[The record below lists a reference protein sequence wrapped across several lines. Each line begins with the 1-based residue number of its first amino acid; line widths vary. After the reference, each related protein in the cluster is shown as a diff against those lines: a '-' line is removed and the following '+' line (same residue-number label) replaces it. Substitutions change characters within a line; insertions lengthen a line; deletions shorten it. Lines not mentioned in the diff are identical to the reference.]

1 MGMNKTKS
9 AYDND
14 PEIAAQIRAQVQHH
28 YDADEIIHGKYWEDG
43 KGCAVGC
50 IVHSSDHSKFDEIF
64 GEGGEACA
72 YLLDALFESIPNGT
86 AKELPRRFSL
96 AVKSGADMRMVVPQW
111 IYWTLTENVKPTA
124 YPQFQPF
131 IDAVTA
137 MYKEW
142 GRTGVRPHYH
152 AYLAYQTYRSHL
164 ASLASRAYL
173 SDQAYRGYLS
183 DVASLS
189 DRADLAY
196 QAGLASRAYLSDVAD
211 RGYRAYRAYRA
222 SRASRADLDSRADLA
237 SYCQIAADKFL
248 ELCVNAPLKAGV
260 ELAQ

>member
-1 MGMNKTKS
+1 MTNKTKS
-9 AYDND
+9 AYDNN

-72 YLLDALFESIPNGT
+72 YLLDALFELIPNEN

-111 IYWTLTENVKPTA
+111 IYWTLTEHVKPTA

-142 GRTGVRPHYH
+142 GRTGVRPHYR
-152 AYLAYQTYRSHL
+152 AYLSDQADL
-164 ASLASRAYL
+164 ASMASRADRADLASMASRAYL
-173 SDQAYRGYLS
+173 SDLF
-183 DVASLS
+183 
-189 DRADLAY
+189 
-196 QAGLASRAYLSDVAD
+196 DVAD
-211 RGYRAYRAYRA
+211 RGYLSYRAY
-222 SRASRADLDSRADLA
+222 RADLDSRADLA

>member
-1 MGMNKTKS
+1 MNKTKS
-9 AYDND
+9 AYDNN

-28 YDADEIIHGKYWEDG
+28 YDADEIVHGKYWEDG

-50 IVHSSDHSKFDEIF
+50 IVHGSDHSKFDEIF

-96 AVKSGADMRMVVPQW
+96 AVKPGSDMRMVVPQW

-131 IDAVTA
+131 IDGVTA
-137 MYKEW
+137 MYEEW
-142 GRTGVRPHYH
+142 GRTGVRPHSQADQADQ
-152 AYLAYQTYRSHL
+152 AYRASLASVADQAYL
-164 ASLASRAYL
+164 ASLAS
-173 SDQAYRGYLS
+173 QAY
-183 DVASLS
+183 
-189 DRADLAY
+189 
-196 QAGLASRAYLSDVAD
+196 LASRAY
-211 RGYRAYRAYRA
+211 RA
-222 SRASRADLDSRADLA
+222 SLASRA
-237 SYCQIAADKFL
+237 SYCQIAADKFI

>member
-72 YLLDALFESIPNGT
+72 YLLDALFELIPNEN

-142 GRTGVRPHYH
+142 GRTGVRPHYR
-152 AYLAYQTYRSHL
+152 AYLSDQADL
-164 ASLASRAYL
+164 ASMASRADRADLASMASRAYL
-173 SDQAYRGYLS
+173 SDLF
-183 DVASLS
+183 
-189 DRADLAY
+189 
-196 QAGLASRAYLSDVAD
+196 DVAD
-211 RGYRAYRAYRA
+211 RGYLSYRAY
-222 SRASRADLDSRADLA
+222 RADLDSRADLA

-248 ELCVNAPLKAGV
+248 ELCVQAPLKAGV

>member
-1 MGMNKTKS
+1 MTNKTKS
-9 AYDND
+9 AYDNN

-152 AYLAYQTYRSHL
+152 AYLSDQADL
-164 ASLASRAYL
+164 ASMASRADRADLASMASRAYL
-173 SDQAYRGYLS
+173 SDLF
-183 DVASLS
+183 
-189 DRADLAY
+189 
-196 QAGLASRAYLSDVAD
+196 DVAD
-211 RGYRAYRAYRA
+211 RGYLSYRAY
-222 SRASRADLDSRADLA
+222 RADLDSRADLA

>member
-1 MGMNKTKS
+1 
-9 AYDND
+9 
-14 PEIAAQIRAQVQHH
+14 
-28 YDADEIIHGKYWEDG
+28 
-43 KGCAVGC
+43 
-50 IVHSSDHSKFDEIF
+50 
-64 GEGGEACA
+64 
-72 YLLDALFESIPNGT
+72 
-86 AKELPRRFSL
+86 
-96 AVKSGADMRMVVPQW
+96 MRMVVPQW
-111 IYWTLTENVKPTA
+111 IYWTLTEHVKPTA

-173 SDQAYRGYLS
+173 SDLF
-183 DVASLS
+183 
-189 DRADLAY
+189 
-196 QAGLASRAYLSDVAD
+196 DVAD
-211 RGYRAYRAYRA
+211 RGYLSYRAY
-222 SRASRADLDSRADLA
+222 RADLDSRADLA